1 MGGMRFP
8 STPFCRLVIC
18 LLILVAFGP
27 EIAISNPQT
36 PDRGASNRVLVGLW
50 DRSWGV
56 TLGLPGFSIKEND
69 IKPDGRRYLLAGN
82 LATMM
87 EVSVFLEDASQGR
100 TRKSCHETME
110 EQVGNTTQN
119 LALQIVGGIEKKD
132 AKIWETDGK
141 TFLDYTVPSIT
152 LPGTKTVAL
161 HQKNRLVCFER
172 DNAFIDLHL
181 SKPDFQ
187 PSDEPL
193 FTQIVN
199 SIEFREGIVRHSMD
213 YLQVGSLFYLSHNYQ
228 KAIPPYARA
237 LELEQ
242 KDRQLDKK
250 LWYVLIDNLGMAY
263 GITGNLDKARETF
276 AYGIQEDPDYPL
288 FYYNM
293 ACYYGE
299 KGDANNAAAYLQKA
313 YQRRAN
319 MIAGE
324 TMPDPRSDDSFK
336 KLLKDKE
343 FRKTVDSIV
352 NGS

>member
-8 STPFCRLVIC
+8 STPFCRLATC
-18 LLILVAFGP
+18 LLILAAFAP

-36 PDRGASNRVLVGLW
+36 PDQGASNRVLVGLW
-50 DRSWGV
+50 DRSWGL
-56 TLGLPGFSIKEND
+56 TLALPGFSIKEND
-69 IKPDGRRYLLAGN
+69 IKPDGRRYLLAEN

-87 EVSVFLEDASQGR
+87 EVSVFLEDASQSRAG
-100 TRKSCHETME
+100 KSCRETME
-110 EQVGNTTQN
+110 EQVRDTPQN
-119 LALQIVGGIEKKD
+119 FALQIVGGIEKKD
-132 AKIWETDGK
+132 AKIWEADEK

-242 KDRQLDKK
+242 KGRQLDKK
-250 LWYVLIDNLGMAY
+250 LWYVLVDNLGMAY

-299 KGDANNAAAYLQKA
+299 KGDATNAAAYLQKA

-319 MIAGE
+319 MIGGE

-352 NGS
+352 DGS